1 MNNSKE
7 PIVIAI
13 LRIAIA
19 CVFIFSGF
27 TKIIDPVATSY
38 TFDDY
43 FFSFHMSFFQIFS
56 TFAAFVLPFVEF
68 TLGVMM
74 LTKIQIK
81 LTAWLYL
88 LMMSFFL
95 LLTAWLALAEHLEK
109 NYGYQLNVVKDCGC
123 FGTTVVLTNLQT
135 FLKNVVIIIPT
146 IVVFLYRNRIPETR
160 LTGLGKAVVLLICCA
175 FCFSLE
181 AHYYRHLPAN
191 DTKLGVWFHQKFHQD
206 DYNTWA
212 VGTDLTINYIDTA
225 LITKSVYVYKDT
237 VTGETVEITEEELA
251 ELPDDS
257 PIYEMEYVTDKTDT
271 LQKFGRAENYNF
283 TMEDAQSNDLKP
295 TLISH
300 DNDRPLYLLCMYD
313 LDQVDIDGLNSED
326 LQKIISYCKDHQ
338 CDFYGL
344 TNTPRVEI
352 DKFVKDNKISFEIL
366 CCSYF
371 DPAKGP
377 YFVRDAIHAN
387 PGIVRIEK
395 GVITGKWAWRDFDEV
410 LGK

>member
-1 MNNSKE
+1 MNSNKE
-7 PIVIAI
+7 PIILII
-13 LRIAIA
+13 LRIFLG
-19 CVFIFSGF
+19 CVFIFSGL
-27 TKIIDPVATSY
+27 TKAFDPVATSY

-43 FFSFHMSFFQIFS
+43 FYSFHMSFFQIFS
-56 TFAAFVLPFVEF
+56 TFAAFVMPMIEF
-68 TLGVMM
+68 LLGVMM
-74 LTKIQIK
+74 LTKIQIR
-81 LTAWLYL
+81 LTSVLYL
-88 LMMSFFL
+88 VMMVFFL
-95 LLTAWLALAEHLEK
+95 LLTAWLALAEHLETH
-109 NYGYQLNVVKDCGC
+109 YGYQLNVVKDCGC
-123 FGTTVVLTNLQT
+123 FGTAVKLTNFHT

-146 IVVFLYRNRIPETR
+146 IIIFLYRKRIPETR

-181 AHYYRHLPAN
+181 AHYYRHLPAS
-191 DTKLGVWFHQKFHQD
+191 DTKLGVKIHNMLSKD
-206 DYNTWA
+206 DYNTWT

-237 VTGETVEITEEELA
+237 VTGETVEITEEEMA

-313 LDQVDIDGLNSED
+313 LDQVDSDGLNSED

-352 DKFVKDNKISFEIL
+352 DKFVKDNKIDFDIL

-410 LGK
+410 LEK

>member
-1 MNNSKE
+1 MNSNKE
-7 PIVIAI
+7 PIILII
-13 LRIAIA
+13 LRIFLG
-19 CVFIFSGF
+19 CVFIFSGL
-27 TKIIDPVATSY
+27 TKAFDPVATSY

-43 FFSFHMSFFQIFS
+43 FYSFHMSFFQIFS
-56 TFAAFVLPFVEF
+56 TFAAFVMPMIEF
-68 TLGVMM
+68 LLGVMM
-74 LTKIQIK
+74 LTKIQIRF
-81 LTAWLYL
+81 TSTLYL
-88 LMMSFFL
+88 IMMVFFL
-95 LLTAWLALAEHLEK
+95 LLTAWLALAEHLETH
-109 NYGYQLNVVKDCGC
+109 YGYQLNVVKDCGC
-123 FGTTVVLTNLQT
+123 FGTAVKLTNFHT

-146 IVVFLYRNRIPETR
+146 IIIFLYRKRIPETR
-160 LTGLGKAVVLLICCA
+160 LTGLGKVVVVAICCLG
-175 FCFSLE
+175 CLSLE
-181 AHYYRHLPAN
+181 AHYYRHLPAS
-191 DTKLGVWFHQKFHQD
+191 DTKLGVKIHNMLSKD
-206 DYNTWA
+206 DYNTWT

-313 LDQVDIDGLNSED
+313 LDQVDSDGLNSED

-352 DKFVKDNKISFEIL
+352 DKFVKDNKIDFDIL

-410 LGK
+410 LEK

>member
-1 MNNSKE
+1 MNSNKE
-7 PIVIAI
+7 PIILII
-13 LRIAIA
+13 LRIFLG
-19 CVFIFSGF
+19 CVFIFSGL
-27 TKIIDPVATSY
+27 TKAFDPVATSY

-43 FFSFHMSFFQIFS
+43 FYSFHMSFFQIFS
-56 TFAAFVLPFVEF
+56 TFAAFVMPMIEF
-68 TLGVMM
+68 LLGVMM
-74 LTKIQIK
+74 LTKIQIR
-81 LTAWLYL
+81 LTSALYL
-88 LMMSFFL
+88 IMMVFFL
-95 LLTAWLALAEHLEK
+95 LLTAWLALAEHLETH
-109 NYGYQLNVVKDCGC
+109 YGYQLNVVKDCGC
-123 FGTTVVLTNLQT
+123 FGTAVKLTNFHT

-146 IVVFLYRNRIPETR
+146 IIIFLYRKRIPETR
-160 LTGLGKAVVLLICCA
+160 LTGLGKVVVVAICC
-175 FCFSLE
+175 FGCLSLE
-181 AHYYRHLPAN
+181 AHYYRHLPAS
-191 DTKLGVWFHQKFHQD
+191 DTKLGVKIHNMLSKD
-206 DYNTWA
+206 DYNTWS

-225 LITKSVYVYKDT
+225 LITKSVYIYKDT

-313 LDQVDIDGLNSED
+313 LDQVDSDGLNSED
-326 LQKIISYCKDHQ
+326 LQKIVSYCKDHQ

-352 DKFVKDNKISFEIL
+352 DKFVKDNKIDFDIL

-410 LGK
+410 LEK